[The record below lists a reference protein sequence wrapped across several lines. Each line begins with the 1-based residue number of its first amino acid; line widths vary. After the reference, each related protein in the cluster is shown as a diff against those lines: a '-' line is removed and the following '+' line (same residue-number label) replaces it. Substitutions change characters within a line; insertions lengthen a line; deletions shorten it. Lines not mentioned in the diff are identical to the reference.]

1 MAPAPELGPWEP
13 LRWRG
18 AGPLEQARRLCSR
31 VALALPIYRAPTTAT
46 AEQAKA
52 LELLGALPLRLEGG
66 GNVAMV
72 RNAITARWLADTQ
85 RPWLL
90 SIDADVSAP
99 EGPAVWL
106 EFLSRALERFPDG
119 EAAVCGVYPH
129 RRKGGGRFAVSFC
142 DGVVTL
148 GQGGGYYRAKWCGGG
163 ALLLHRSQVEQLGAV
178 DGCARLRYRFAGGP
192 CVGPQ
197 VWHNTWITAPDGIEE
212 EAGEDVGLTQDLVTI
227 GIDLFADT
235 RLRLDHDGFTWED
248 AAGPESRRSPSITLT
263 QGEGPS

>member
-129 RRKGGGRFAVSFC
+129 RRKGGGRFAVGFC

-148 GQGGGYYRAKWCGGG
+148 GQGGGYYRAKWAGGG

>member
-1 MAPAPELGPWEP
+1 MATAPELGPWEP

-18 AGPLEQARRLCSR
+18 AGPLELARRLCSR
-31 VALALPIYRAPTTAT
+31 VALALPVYRAPTFAH
-46 AEQAKA
+46 AEQVKL
-52 LELLGALPLRLEGG
+52 LESLGAMPLRLEGA
-66 GNVAMV
+66 GNVAMA

-99 EGPAVWL
+99 EGPAVWI
-106 EFLSRALERFPDG
+106 EFLSRAFERFPHF
-119 EAAVCGVYPH
+119 EEAVCGCYPH
-129 RRKGGGRFAVSFC
+129 RRRGGGRFAVSFC

-148 GQGGGYYRAKWCGGG
+148 GQGGGYYRAKWAGAG

-178 DGCARLRYRFAGGP
+178 DGCRRLRYRFAGGSYE
-192 CVGPQ
+192 GPQ
-197 VWHNTWITAPDGIEE
+197 VWHNTWIEAPDGVLE

-227 GIDLFADT
+227 ERGLWCDT

-248 AAGPESRRSPSITLT
+248 AAGPEPRRSPSITLT
-263 QGEGPS
+263 AGGPS